1 MCAAALRH
9 VGMCSYGDALAEGN
23 ESLYKQASW
32 VASWVA
38 LVQSV
43 LNNTPS
49 AAGKLLIDLINEPD
63 GSGTNCAPSEQI
75 FN

>member
-1 MCAAALRH
+1 M
-9 VGMCSYGDALAEGN
+9 AEGN

-63 GSGTNCAPSEQI
+63 G
-75 FN
+75 